1 MISKEQIKIINQVY
15 NELGYIAYVKSF
27 NYDFNEVMKINRK
40 EEKLH
45 RGWGNDWEQFHD
57 TNATINLMAKYFI
70 CENMIAGSLL
80 GMAGSK
86 LDKDSRHNF
95 IIGKYDKYF
104 TAYDMI
110 NANGRNKSKALGI
123 SNAKAI
129 QEGLKVSLVTEFR
142 KLDYAKLVTNEQVQP
157 ICI

>member
-1 MISKEQIKIINQVY
+1 MISKEQIKIINLVY
-15 NELGYIAYVKSF
+15 YELGYIAYVKSF

-80 GMAGSK
+80 GSHEDFNFK
-86 LDKDSRHNF
+86 LDK
-95 IIGKYDKYF
+95 YDAFF

-110 NANGRNKSKALGI
+110 NANGRNKAKALGI

-129 QEGLKVSLVTEFR
+129 QEGLKATLVNEFR
-142 KLDYAKLVTNEQVQP
+142 KLDYAKLVTNEQEQP

>member
-40 EEKLH
+40 EEKAH
-45 RGWGNDWEQFHD
+45 RGFGDWEQFHD

-80 GMAGSK
+80 GS
-86 LDKDSRHNF
+86 DKHAMV
-95 IIGKYDKYF
+95 F

-110 NANGRNKSKALGI
+110 NANGRNKAKALGI
-123 SNAKAI
+123 NNAKAI
-129 QEGLKVSLVTEFR
+129 QEGLKATLVNEFR
-142 KLDYAKLVTNEQVQP
+142 KLDYAKLVTNEQEQP